1 MSGYIL
7 GIIGLGATGFIISM
21 VFRVPFK
28 ISAKISAVLIV
39 ACLVIGIVMTLL
51 TIGAFKL
58 HSVSYRTHHTYGYT
72 AQDDA
77 LPLPPK
83 TTLGGRLSQT
93 DASYF
98 TKLTIDEIIDFYSQI
113 ADDRTFSRSDDDEKI
128 DLLFTYRDSEVSVII
143 KLEEAEANKRIFYV
157 YRN

>member
-7 GIIGLGATGFIISM
+7 GIIGLGAIGFIISM

-28 ISAKISAVLIV
+28 VSAKISAVIIV
-39 ACLVIGIVMTLL
+39 VCLVICIAMTLL

-58 HSVSYRTHHTYGYT
+58 SVDSYRTHHTYGYT

-83 TTLGGRLSQT
+83 TTLVGRLSQT

-113 ADDRTFSRSDDDEKI
+113 ADDGIFSRSDDDEKI

-143 KLEEAEANKRIFYV
+143 KLEEAELDKRIFYV